1 MRDQRMKIA
10 RWKDYHEKF
19 VIEEIPRPEV
29 RRGEVLIRVK
39 SCGVSGTDVYR
50 YDDRHTIDIKLF
62 GRGETPGHEVA
73 GVVEEVGK
81 VSALKPGN
89 RVVVQPF
96 WGCGK
101 CAFCRGG
108 FENRCRSVQAIGFHV
123 PGGLAEY
130 IRVPERV
137 VLKVPPEISFDEA
150 TLIHHIAVVYYA
162 LINTG
167 IKITPR
173 ITGAVFGI
181 GNLGLLLI
189 QLLQYLGMKKIFMV
203 DVNEPRLTLARSL
216 VKGRYINPQV
226 MGDPVPLI
234 LKETG
239 GMGVDFSVDTAGGNA
254 PTLEQAIR
262 VLRKGGSFAGVG
274 VRDNKDTINFMT
286 LMAKEIRV
294 QGNAAHTIQ
303 EMKKSLKVMK
313 AGGVKVKKFIT
324 HTFPLEK
331 VNEAFEVRLRDEKAI
346 SVMVNP

>member
-1 MRDQRMKIA
+1 MKIA

-19 VIEEIPRPEV
+19 VIEEMPKPEV

-62 GRGETPGHEVA
+62 EKGETPGHEVA
-73 GVVEEVGK
+73 GVVEKVGK
-81 VSALKPGN
+81 GSTLKPGN

-101 CAFCRGG
+101 CRFCSEG
-108 FENRCRSVQAIGFHV
+108 FENRCRHIQALGFHI

-130 IRVPERV
+130 IKVPGHV
-137 VLKVPPEISFDEA
+137 ALKIPPEISFDEA
-150 TLIHHIAVVYYA
+150 TLVHHIAVVYYA

-167 IKITPR
+167 IKIIPR

-203 DVNEPRLTLARSL
+203 DVNEPRLALAKSL
-216 VKGRYINPQV
+216 VKGRYINPRI
-226 MGDPVPLI
+226 MGDPVSI
-234 LKETG
+234 IVKETG

-262 VLRKGGSFAGVG
+262 VLKKGGVFAGVG

-294 QGNAAHTIQ
+294 QGNAAHTLG
-303 EMKKSLKVMK
+303 EMRKSLKAMQ
-313 AGGVKVKKFIT
+313 AGGVRVKKFIT